1 MHRLSLVCAAAVLA
15 GCSRPASR
23 GADERAAMDSSAQA
37 GPAAQAAPAPAPAA
51 TISLADIAGKW
62 KMRTTDESGGHPV
75 EAVLNATADSSGWTM
90 TAPKRKP
97 VPVRVVA
104 VAGDSIVTESGPYE
118 SFILKG
124 VQVTTRN
131 ISRLQ
136 DGKLVGMTEA
146 HYALKGGRDSV
157 AQRSSVGT
165 RMQ

>member
-1 MHRLSLVCAAAVLA
+1 MHRFPLICAAAILA
-15 GCSRPASR
+15 GCSRPANRS
-23 GADERAAMDSSAQA
+23 ADERAPMDTSAQA
-37 GPAAQAAPAPAPAA
+37 GLATQAAPAPAA
-51 TISLADIAGKW
+51 TVSLADLAGKW

-75 EAVLNATADSSGWTM
+75 EAVLNATADSSGWTI

-118 SFILKG
+118 SFILTG

-131 ISRLQ
+131 TSRLQ
-136 DGKLVGMTEA
+136 DGKLVGVTEA

-157 AQRSSVGT
+157 GRRSSVAT

>member
-1 MHRLSLVCAAAVLA
+1 MRCFPLICATAILA
-15 GCSRPASR
+15 GCSKPASR
-23 GADERAAMDSSAQA
+23 AADEQAAMDTSAQA
-37 GPAAQAAPAPAPAA
+37 GPAAQAAPAA

-75 EAVLNATADSSGWTM
+75 ETVLNATADSSGWTM

-97 VPVRVVA
+97 VPLRVVA
-104 VAGDSIVTESGPYE
+104 VAGDSIVTQSDPYE

-124 VQVTTRN
+124 VQVTTRTV
-131 ISRLQ
+131 SRLQ
-136 DGKLVGMTEA
+136 DGKLVGVTEA

-157 AQRSSVGT
+157 ARRPSVGT

>member
-1 MHRLSLVCAAAVLA
+1 MRCFPLICAAAILA
-15 GCSRPASR
+15 GCGKPASR
-23 GADERAAMDSSAQA
+23 APDEHAAMDTSAQA
-37 GPAAQAAPAPAPAA
+37 GPAAQAAPAPEA

-131 ISRLQ
+131 VSRLQ
-136 DGKLVGMTEA
+136 DGKLVGVTEA
-146 HYALKGGRDSV
+146 HYALKDGRDSV
-157 AQRSSVGT
+157 ARRPSVGT

>member
-1 MHRLSLVCAAAVLA
+1 MHRFSVICAAAILA
-15 GCSRPASR
+15 GCGKPASR
-23 GADERAAMDSSAQA
+23 AADEHAAVDTSAQA
-37 GPAAQAAPAPAPAA
+37 GSAAQAAPAPAA
-51 TISLADIAGKW
+51 TISLADIVGKW
-62 KMRTTDESGGHPV
+62 KMRITDERGGHPV
-75 EAVLNATADSSGWTM
+75 EAVLTATADSSGWTM

-118 SFILKG
+118 SFVLKG

-131 ISRLQ
+131 VSRLQ
-136 DGKLVGMTEA
+136 DGKLVGVTEA

-157 AQRSSVGT
+157 ARRTSVGT

>member
-1 MHRLSLVCAAAVLA
+1 MYRFPLICAAAIVA
-15 GCSRPASR
+15 ACSRPASR
-23 GADERAAMDSSAQA
+23 GADEHTAMDTTAEVA
-37 GPAAQAAPAPAPAA
+37 PAAQVAPAPAA
-51 TISLADIAGKW
+51 TISLADVAGKW
-62 KMRTTDESGGHPV
+62 KMRITDENGGHPV
-75 EAVLNATADSSGWTM
+75 EVVLNATADSSGWTL
-90 TAPKRKP
+90 TAPKRNP
-97 VPVRVVA
+97 EPVRVVA
-104 VAGDSIVTESGPYE
+104 VAGDSIITESGPRE

-157 AQRSSVGT
+157 ARRSSVAT

>member
-1 MHRLSLVCAAAVLA
+1 MRCFPLICATAVLA
-15 GCSRPASR
+15 GCGKPASR
-23 GADERAAMDSSAQA
+23 AADEQAAMDTSAQV
-37 GPAAQAAPAPAPAA
+37 GPAAQAAPAPAA

-75 EAVLNATADSSGWTM
+75 ETVLNATADSSWWTM

-97 VPVRVVA
+97 VPLRVAA
-104 VAGDSIVTESGPYE
+104 VAGDSIVTQSDPYE

-124 VQVTTRN
+124 VQVTTRTV
-131 ISRLQ
+131 SRLQ
-136 DGKLVGMTEA
+136 DGKLVGVTEA

-157 AQRSSVGT
+157 ARRPSVGT

>member
-1 MHRLSLVCAAAVLA
+1 MRCFPLICATAILA
-15 GCSRPASR
+15 GCGKPASR
-23 GADERAAMDSSAQA
+23 APDEHAAMDTSAQA
-37 GPAAQAAPAPAPAA
+37 GPAAQAAEA

-124 VQVTTRN
+124 VQVTTRTV
-131 ISRLQ
+131 SRLQ
-136 DGKLVGMTEA
+136 DGKLVGVTEA

-157 AQRSSVGT
+157 ARRLSVGT